1 MKKMTIKIEL
11 LSPLQLSSGR
21 EDIIHDSDAV
31 HDSYGVPYFP
41 GKRLKGLLYESALE
55 LVEMGA
61 KFNKRDIDI
70 LFGNI
75 GETRIR
81 IDNFY
86 LKGSTE
92 AEDAEKIHSIGDKL
106 QQLISQSTEAED
118 AEKIHSSWS
127 YLENKYPEI
136 FNTENVWQSYTE
148 VRHQTKIDEATGTA
162 EDESLRNMRV
172 VQKGLAFVGDIYLLS
187 SANRI
192 NDDESIVEQ
201 ALLNLR
207 FAGSKRN
214 RGFGRIKC
222 KKYCKHN

>member
-1 MKKMTIKIEL
+1 MKKMKIEIEL

-75 GETRIR
+75 GETKIR

-86 LKGSTE
+86 LKGRTE
-92 AEDAEKIHSIGDKL
+92 AEDAEKIR
-106 QQLISQSTEAED
+106 
-118 AEKIHSSWS
+118 SSWS

-162 EDESLRNMRV
+162 EDKSLRNMRV
-172 VQKGLAFVGDIYLLS
+172 VQKGLVFIGDIYLLDG
-187 SANRI
+187 ANRI

-222 KKYCKHN
+222 KKYSKHN

>member
-1 MKKMTIKIEL
+1 MKKMKIEIEL

-31 HDSYGVPYFP
+31 HDSYGVPYFS

-92 AEDAEKIHSIGDKL
+92 AEDAE
-106 QQLISQSTEAED
+106 D
-118 AEKIHSSWS
+118 AEKIRSSWS

-148 VRHQTKIDEATGTA
+148 VRYQTKIDEATGTA
-162 EDESLRNMRV
+162 EDKSLRNMRV
-172 VQKGLAFVGDIYLLS
+172 VQKGLYFIGDIYLLAG
-187 SANRI
+187 ANRI
-192 NDDESIVEQ
+192 NDDEIIVKQ

-222 KKYCKHN
+222 QKI

>member
-1 MKKMTIKIEL
+1 MKKMKIKIEL

-86 LKGSTE
+86 LQGNTKD
-92 AEDAEKIHSIGDKL
+92 EDAEKIR
-106 QQLISQSTEAED
+106 
-118 AEKIHSSWS
+118 SSWS

-162 EDESLRNMRV
+162 EDKSLRNMRV
-172 VQKGLAFVGDIYLLS
+172 VQKGKRLAFIGDIYLLAG
-187 SANRI
+187 ANRI
-192 NDDESIVEQ
+192 NDDEIIVEQ

-222 KKYCKHN
+222 KKYSKHN

>member
-1 MKKMTIKIEL
+1 MKKMKIEIEL

-75 GETRIR
+75 GETKIR

-86 LKGSTE
+86 LQGRTE
-92 AEDAEKIHSIGDKL
+92 AEDAEKIR
-106 QQLISQSTEAED
+106 
-118 AEKIHSSWS
+118 SSWS

-162 EDESLRNMRV
+162 EDKSLRNMRV
-172 VQKGLAFVGDIYLLS
+172 VQKGKRLAFIGDIYLLAG
-187 SANRI
+187 ANRI
-192 NDDESIVEQ
+192 NDDEIIVEQ

-222 KKYCKHN
+222 KKYSKHN

>member
-1 MKKMTIKIEL
+1 MKKMKIEIEL

-86 LKGSTE
+86 LQSRTE
-92 AEDAEKIHSIGDKL
+92 AEDAEKIR
-106 QQLISQSTEAED
+106 
-118 AEKIHSSWS
+118 SSWS

-162 EDESLRNMRV
+162 EDKSLRNMRV
-172 VQKGLAFVGDIYLLS
+172 VQKGLYFIGDIYLLAG
-187 SANRI
+187 ANRI
-192 NDDESIVEQ
+192 NDDESIVKQ

-222 KKYCKHN
+222 QKI

>member
-1 MKKMTIKIEL
+1 MKKMKIEIEL

-41 GKRLKGLLYESALE
+41 RKRLKGLLYESALE

-75 GETRIR
+75 GETKIR

-86 LKGSTE
+86 LKGRTE
-92 AEDAEKIHSIGDKL
+92 AEDAEKIR
-106 QQLISQSTEAED
+106 
-118 AEKIHSSWS
+118 SSWS

-162 EDESLRNMRV
+162 EDKSLRNMRV
-172 VQKGLAFVGDIYLLS
+172 VQKGKRLAFIGDIYLLAG
-187 SANRI
+187 ANRI
-192 NDDESIVEQ
+192 NDAEIIVEQ

-222 KKYCKHN
+222 KKYSKHN

>member
-1 MKKMTIKIEL
+1 MKKMKIEIEL

-86 LKGSTE
+86 LQSNTE
-92 AEDAEKIHSIGDKL
+92 AEDAEKIR
-106 QQLISQSTEAED
+106 
-118 AEKIHSSWS
+118 SSWS

-162 EDESLRNMRV
+162 EDKSLRNMRV
-172 VQKGLAFVGDIYLLS
+172 VQKGKRLAFIGDIYLLAG
-187 SANRI
+187 ANRI
-192 NDDESIVEQ
+192 NDDEIIVEQ

-222 KKYCKHN
+222 KKYSKHN

>member
-1 MKKMTIKIEL
+1 MKKMKIEIEL

-86 LKGSTE
+86 LKNRTE
-92 AEDAEKIHSIGDKL
+92 AEDAEKIR
-106 QQLISQSTEAED
+106 
-118 AEKIHSSWS
+118 SSWS

-162 EDESLRNMRV
+162 EDKSLRNMRV
-172 VQKGLAFVGDIYLLS
+172 VQKGKRLAFIGDIYLLAG
-187 SANRI
+187 ANRI
-192 NDDESIVEQ
+192 NDDEIIVEQ

-222 KKYCKHN
+222 KKYSKHN

>member
-92 AEDAEKIHSIGDKL
+92 AEDAEKIHS
-106 QQLISQSTEAED
+106 
-118 AEKIHSSWS
+118 SWS

-172 VQKGLAFVGDIYLLS
+172 VQKLQKGLAFVGDIYLLS

-222 KKYCKHN
+222 KRYSKHN

>member
-1 MKKMTIKIEL
+1 MKKMKIKIEL

-86 LKGSTE
+86 LKSSTE
-92 AEDAEKIHSIGDKL
+92 AEDAEKIR
-106 QQLISQSTEAED
+106 
-118 AEKIHSSWS
+118 SSWS

-162 EDESLRNMRV
+162 EDKSLRNMRV
-172 VQKGLAFVGDIYLLS
+172 VQKGLYFIGDIYLLAG
-187 SANRI
+187 ANRI

-222 KKYCKHN
+222 KKYSKHN

>member
-1 MKKMTIKIEL
+1 MKKMKIEIEL

-75 GETRIR
+75 GETKIR

-86 LKGSTE
+86 LKGRTE
-92 AEDAEKIHSIGDKL
+92 AEDAEKIR
-106 QQLISQSTEAED
+106 
-118 AEKIHSSWS
+118 SSWS

-162 EDESLRNMRV
+162 EDKSLRNMRV
-172 VQKGLAFVGDIYLLS
+172 VQKGLVFVGYIYLL
-187 SANRI
+187 AGGKRI
-192 NDDESIVEQ
+192 NDDEKIVKQ

-222 KKYCKHN
+222 QKI

>member
-1 MKKMTIKIEL
+1 MKKMKIEIEL

-92 AEDAEKIHSIGDKL
+92 AEDAEKIR
-106 QQLISQSTEAED
+106 
-118 AEKIHSSWS
+118 SSWS

-172 VQKGLAFVGDIYLLS
+172 VQKGLAFIGDIYLLAG
-187 SANRI
+187 ANRI

-222 KKYCKHN
+222 KKYSKHN

>member
-1 MKKMTIKIEL
+1 MKKMKIKIEL

-86 LKGSTE
+86 LQDSTE
-92 AEDAEKIHSIGDKL
+92 AEDAEKIR
-106 QQLISQSTEAED
+106 
-118 AEKIHSSWS
+118 SSRS

-162 EDESLRNMRV
+162 EDKSLRNMRV
-172 VQKGLAFVGDIYLLS
+172 VQKGLYFIGDIYLLAG
-187 SANRI
+187 ANRI
-192 NDDESIVEQ
+192 NDDENIVEK

-222 KKYCKHN
+222 KKYSKHN

>member
-92 AEDAEKIHSIGDKL
+92 AEDAE
-106 QQLISQSTEAED
+106 D
-118 AEKIHSSWS
+118 AEKIRSSWS

-162 EDESLRNMRV
+162 EDKSLRNMRV
-172 VQKGLAFVGDIYLLS
+172 VQKGLAFVGDIYLLA

-222 KKYCKHN
+222 KKYSKHN

>member
-1 MKKMTIKIEL
+1 MKKMKIEIEL

-92 AEDAEKIHSIGDKL
+92 AE
-106 QQLISQSTEAED
+106 EAED
-118 AEKIHSSWS
+118 AEKIRSSWS

-162 EDESLRNMRV
+162 EDKSLRNMRV
-172 VQKGLAFVGDIYLLS
+172 VQKGLAFVGDIYLLAN
-187 SANRI
+187 ANRI
-192 NDDESIVEQ
+192 NDDESIVDQ

-222 KKYCKHN
+222 KKYSKHN

>member
-1 MKKMTIKIEL
+1 MKKMKIEIEL

-86 LKGSTE
+86 LKSSTE
-92 AEDAEKIHSIGDKL
+92 AEDAEKIR
-106 QQLISQSTEAED
+106 
-118 AEKIHSSWS
+118 SSWS

-162 EDESLRNMRV
+162 EDKSLRNMRV
-172 VQKGLAFVGDIYLLS
+172 VQKGLYFIGDIYLLAG
-187 SANRI
+187 ANRI
-192 NDDESIVEQ
+192 NDDENIVEQ

-222 KKYCKHN
+222 KKYSKHN

>member
-1 MKKMTIKIEL
+1 MKKMKIEIEL

-86 LKGSTE
+86 LKVKGSTE
-92 AEDAEKIHSIGDKL
+92 AEDAEKIR
-106 QQLISQSTEAED
+106 
-118 AEKIHSSWS
+118 SSWS

-162 EDESLRNMRV
+162 EDKSLRNMRV
-172 VQKGLAFVGDIYLLS
+172 VQKGLPFVGDIYLLAG
-187 SANRI
+187 ANRI
-192 NDDESIVEQ
+192 NDDERIAEQ

-222 KKYCKHN
+222 KKYSKHN

>member
-1 MKKMTIKIEL
+1 MKKMKIEIEL

-21 EDIIHDSDAV
+21 ENIIHDSDAV

-86 LKGSTE
+86 LKSSTE
-92 AEDAEKIHSIGDKL
+92 AEDAEKIR
-106 QQLISQSTEAED
+106 
-118 AEKIHSSWS
+118 SSWS

-162 EDESLRNMRV
+162 EDKSLRNMRV
-172 VQKGLAFVGDIYLLS
+172 VQKGKRLAFIVDIYLVS
-187 SANRI
+187 GANRI
-192 NDDESIVEQ
+192 NDDENIVEQ

-222 KKYCKHN
+222 KKYSKHN

>member
-1 MKKMTIKIEL
+1 MKKMKIEIEL
-11 LSPLQLSSGR
+11 LSPLQLNSGR

-86 LKGSTE
+86 LKSSTE
-92 AEDAEKIHSIGDKL
+92 AEDAEKIR
-106 QQLISQSTEAED
+106 
-118 AEKIHSSWS
+118 SSWS

-162 EDESLRNMRV
+162 EDKSLRNMRV
-172 VQKGLAFVGDIYLLS
+172 VQKGKRLAFIGDIYLLAG
-187 SANRI
+187 ANRI
-192 NDDESIVEQ
+192 NDDEIIVEQ

-222 KKYCKHN
+222 KKYSKHN

>member
-1 MKKMTIKIEL
+1 MKKMKIEIEL

-86 LKGSTE
+86 LKSSTE
-92 AEDAEKIHSIGDKL
+92 AEDAEKIR
-106 QQLISQSTEAED
+106 
-118 AEKIHSSWS
+118 SSWS

-162 EDESLRNMRV
+162 EDKSLRNMRV
-172 VQKGLAFVGDIYLLS
+172 VQKGLYFIGDIYLLAG
-187 SANRI
+187 ANRI
-192 NDDESIVEQ
+192 NDDEIIVEQ

-222 KKYCKHN
+222 KKYSKHN

>member
-92 AEDAEKIHSIGDKL
+92 AEDAEKIHS
-106 QQLISQSTEAED
+106 
-118 AEKIHSSWS
+118 SWS

-172 VQKGLAFVGDIYLLS
+172 VQKGQAFVGDIYLLS

-222 KKYCKHN
+222 KKYSKHN

>member
-1 MKKMTIKIEL
+1 MKKMKIEIEL

-75 GETRIR
+75 GETKIR

-86 LKGSTE
+86 LQDRTE
-92 AEDAEKIHSIGDKL
+92 AEDAEKIR
-106 QQLISQSTEAED
+106 
-118 AEKIHSSWS
+118 SSWS

-162 EDESLRNMRV
+162 EDKSLRNMRV
-172 VQKGLAFVGDIYLLS
+172 VQKGKRLAFIGDIYLLAG
-187 SANRI
+187 ANRI
-192 NDDESIVEQ
+192 NDDEIIVEQ

-222 KKYCKHN
+222 KKYSKHN

>member
-86 LKGSTE
+86 LQGSTE
-92 AEDAEKIHSIGDKL
+92 AEDAEKIR
-106 QQLISQSTEAED
+106 
-118 AEKIHSSWS
+118 SSWS

-162 EDESLRNMRV
+162 EDKSLRNMRV
-172 VQKGLAFVGDIYLLS
+172 VQVQKELAFVGDIYLLAG
-187 SANRI
+187 ANRI
-192 NDDESIVEQ
+192 NDDENIVEQ

-222 KKYCKHN
+222 KKYSKHN

>member
-1 MKKMTIKIEL
+1 MKKMKIEIEL

-75 GETRIR
+75 GETKIR

-86 LKGSTE
+86 LKGRTE
-92 AEDAEKIHSIGDKL
+92 AEEAEKIR
-106 QQLISQSTEAED
+106 
-118 AEKIHSSWS
+118 SSWS

-162 EDESLRNMRV
+162 EDKSLRNMRV
-172 VQKGLAFVGDIYLLS
+172 VQKGLVFVGYIYLLAGGKS
-187 SANRI
+187 I
-192 NDDESIVEQ
+192 NDDEKIVKQ

-222 KKYCKHN
+222 QKI

>member
-86 LKGSTE
+86 LKG
-92 AEDAEKIHSIGDKL
+92 
-106 QQLISQSTEAED
+106 STEAED

>member
-1 MKKMTIKIEL
+1 MKKMKIEIEL

-92 AEDAEKIHSIGDKL
+92 AEDAEKIR
-106 QQLISQSTEAED
+106 
-118 AEKIHSSWS
+118 SSWS

-162 EDESLRNMRV
+162 EDKSLRNMRV
-172 VQKGLAFVGDIYLLS
+172 VQKGPAFIGDKKGLAFIGDIYLLAG
-187 SANRI
+187 ANRI

-222 KKYCKHN
+222 KKI

>member
-1 MKKMTIKIEL
+1 MKKMKIEIEL

-86 LKGSTE
+86 LKSRTE
-92 AEDAEKIHSIGDKL
+92 AEDAEKIR
-106 QQLISQSTEAED
+106 
-118 AEKIHSSWS
+118 SSWS

-162 EDESLRNMRV
+162 EDKSLRNMRV
-172 VQKGLAFVGDIYLLS
+172 VQKGKRLAFIGDIYLLAG
-187 SANRI
+187 ANRI
-192 NDDESIVEQ
+192 NDDEIIVEQ
-201 ALLNLR
+201 ELLNLR

-222 KKYCKHN
+222 KKYSKHN

>member
-1 MKKMTIKIEL
+1 MKKMKIEIEL

-21 EDIIHDSDAV
+21 ENIIHDSDAV

-86 LKGSTE
+86 LKSSTE
-92 AEDAEKIHSIGDKL
+92 AEDAEKIR
-106 QQLISQSTEAED
+106 
-118 AEKIHSSWS
+118 SSWS

-148 VRHQTKIDEATGTA
+148 VRHKTKIDEATGTA
-162 EDESLRNMRV
+162 EDKSLRNMRV
-172 VQKGLAFVGDIYLLS
+172 VQKGKRLAFIGDIYLLS
-187 SANRI
+187 GANRI
-192 NDDESIVEQ
+192 NDDENIVEQ

-222 KKYCKHN
+222 KKYSKHN

>member
-1 MKKMTIKIEL
+1 MKKMKIEIEL

-86 LKGSTE
+86 LKSSTE
-92 AEDAEKIHSIGDKL
+92 AEDAEKIR
-106 QQLISQSTEAED
+106 
-118 AEKIHSSWS
+118 SSWS

-162 EDESLRNMRV
+162 EDKSLRNMRV
-172 VQKGLAFVGDIYLLS
+172 VQKGKRLAFIGDIYLLAG
-187 SANRI
+187 ANRI
-192 NDDESIVEQ
+192 NDDEIIVEQ

-222 KKYCKHN
+222 KKYSKHN

>member
-1 MKKMTIKIEL
+1 MKKMKIEIEL

-92 AEDAEKIHSIGDKL
+92 AEDAE
-106 QQLISQSTEAED
+106 D
-118 AEKIHSSWS
+118 AEKIRSSWS

-162 EDESLRNMRV
+162 EDKSLRNMRV
-172 VQKGLAFVGDIYLLS
+172 VQKGLYFIGDIYLLAG
-187 SANRI
+187 ANRI
-192 NDDESIVEQ
+192 NDDENIVEQ

-222 KKYCKHN
+222 KKYSKHN

>member
-1 MKKMTIKIEL
+1 MKKMKIEIEL

-86 LKGSTE
+86 LKSRTE
-92 AEDAEKIHSIGDKL
+92 AEDAEKIR
-106 QQLISQSTEAED
+106 
-118 AEKIHSSWS
+118 SSWS

-162 EDESLRNMRV
+162 EDKSLRNMRV
-172 VQKGLAFVGDIYLLS
+172 VQKGLAFIGDKKGLAFIGDIYLLAG
-187 SANRI
+187 ANRI

-222 KKYCKHN
+222 KKYSKHN

>member
-92 AEDAEKIHSIGDKL
+92 AEDAE
-106 QQLISQSTEAED
+106 D
-118 AEKIHSSWS
+118 AEKIRSSWS

-162 EDESLRNMRV
+162 EDKSLRNMRV
-172 VQKGLAFVGDIYLLS
+172 VQKGKRLAFIGDIYLLAG
-187 SANRI
+187 ANRI
-192 NDDESIVEQ
+192 NDDEIIVEQ

-222 KKYCKHN
+222 KKYSKHN

>member
-1 MKKMTIKIEL
+1 MKKMKIEIEL

-86 LKGSTE
+86 LKSRTE
-92 AEDAEKIHSIGDKL
+92 AEDAEKIR
-106 QQLISQSTEAED
+106 
-118 AEKIHSSWS
+118 SSWS
-127 YLENKYPEI
+127 YLENKYLEI

-162 EDESLRNMRV
+162 EDKSLRNMRV
-172 VQKGLAFVGDIYLLS
+172 VQKGLAFIGDIYLLAG
-187 SANRI
+187 ANRI

-222 KKYCKHN
+222 KKYSKHN

>member
-1 MKKMTIKIEL
+1 MKKMKIEIEL

-86 LKGSTE
+86 LKSRTE
-92 AEDAEKIHSIGDKL
+92 AEDAEKIR
-106 QQLISQSTEAED
+106 
-118 AEKIHSSWS
+118 SSWS

-162 EDESLRNMRV
+162 EDKSLRDMRV
-172 VQKGLAFVGDIYLLS
+172 VQKGKRLAFIGDIYLLAG
-187 SANRI
+187 ANRI
-192 NDDESIVEQ
+192 NDDEIIVEQ

-222 KKYCKHN
+222 KKYSKHN

>member
-1 MKKMTIKIEL
+1 MKKMKIEIEL

-75 GETRIR
+75 GETKIR

-86 LKGSTE
+86 LKGRTE
-92 AEDAEKIHSIGDKL
+92 AEDAEKIR
-106 QQLISQSTEAED
+106 
-118 AEKIHSSWS
+118 SSWS

-162 EDESLRNMRV
+162 EDKSLRNMRV
-172 VQKGLAFVGDIYLLS
+172 VQKGLAFIGDIYLLAG
-187 SANRI
+187 ANRI

-222 KKYCKHN
+222 KKYSKHN

>member
-92 AEDAEKIHSIGDKL
+92 AEDAEKIHS
-106 QQLISQSTEAED
+106 
-118 AEKIHSSWS
+118 SWS

-172 VQKGLAFVGDIYLLS
+172 VQKGLTFVGDIYLLS

-222 KKYCKHN
+222 KKYSKHN

>member
-1 MKKMTIKIEL
+1 MKKMKIEIEL

-86 LKGSTE
+86 LKGRTE
-92 AEDAEKIHSIGDKL
+92 AEDAEKIR
-106 QQLISQSTEAED
+106 
-118 AEKIHSSWS
+118 SSWS

-162 EDESLRNMRV
+162 EDKSLRNMRV
-172 VQKGLAFVGDIYLLS
+172 VQKGLYFIGDIYLLAG
-187 SANRI
+187 ANRI

-222 KKYCKHN
+222 KKYSKHN

>member
-1 MKKMTIKIEL
+1 MKKMKIEIEL

-86 LKGSTE
+86 LQGSTE
-92 AEDAEKIHSIGDKL
+92 AEDAEKIR
-106 QQLISQSTEAED
+106 
-118 AEKIHSSWS
+118 SSWS

-162 EDESLRNMRV
+162 EDKSLRNMRV
-172 VQKGLAFVGDIYLLS
+172 VQKGLPFPFIGDIYLLAG
-187 SANRI
+187 ANRI

-222 KKYCKHN
+222 KKYSKHN

>member
-1 MKKMTIKIEL
+1 MKKMKIEIEL

-92 AEDAEKIHSIGDKL
+92 AEDAE
-106 QQLISQSTEAED
+106 D
-118 AEKIHSSWS
+118 AEKIRSSWS

-162 EDESLRNMRV
+162 EDKSLRNMRV
-172 VQKGLAFVGDIYLLS
+172 VQKGLYFIGDIYLLA

-192 NDDESIVEQ
+192 NDDENIVEQ

-222 KKYCKHN
+222 KKYSKHN

>member
-1 MKKMTIKIEL
+1 MKKMKIEIEL

-41 GKRLKGLLYESALE
+41 GKRLKGLLYESAME

-92 AEDAEKIHSIGDKL
+92 AEDAE
-106 QQLISQSTEAED
+106 D
-118 AEKIHSSWS
+118 AEKIRSSWS

-162 EDESLRNMRV
+162 EDKSLRNMRV
-172 VQKGLAFVGDIYLLS
+172 VQKGLYFIGDIYLLAG
-187 SANRI
+187 ANRI
-192 NDDESIVEQ
+192 NDDENIVEQ

-222 KKYCKHN
+222 KKYSKHN